1 MTSGRG
7 REKGAAAVE
16 MAIVSMFLLVL
27 LLGIVDIGRAITTNI
42 SLRDAVQEGAMYG
55 AFTGVITTSDI
66 ENRIRASVS
75 EPDLSTATISVY
87 CETDPRD
94 LKDGTRIRVE
104 MVYDLDLITPIVG
117 PALGGTITLQ
127 PSAEADR
134 FHDSCPLG
142 FLPMP

>member
-42 SLRDAVQEGAMYG
+42 SLRDAVQEGASY
-55 AFTGVITTSDI
+55 AAYTEDVSDASI
-66 ENRIRASVS
+66 QNKIINSVS
-75 EPDLSTATISVY
+75 SPNVSTASFAMSCIEESRELQGGSIVTIDV
-87 CETDPRD
+87 T
-94 LKDGTRIRVE
+94 
-104 MVYDLDLITPIVG
+104 YDVDLITPIVG
-117 PALGGTITLQ
+117 TMLGGSITLS

-134 FHDSCPLG
+134 FFETCSGITSP
-142 FLPMP
+142 